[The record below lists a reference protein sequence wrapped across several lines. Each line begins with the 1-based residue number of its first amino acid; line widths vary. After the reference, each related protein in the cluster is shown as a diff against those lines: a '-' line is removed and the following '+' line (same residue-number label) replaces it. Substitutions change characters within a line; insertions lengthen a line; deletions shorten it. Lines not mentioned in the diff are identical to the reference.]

1 MAYTSFF
8 RDSDVLDAIGSI
20 VVPWASAQR
29 EIKIWDAGCATGE
42 EAYSLAMVF
51 AERLDPFTIRNLRI
65 LATDREE
72 SSFPQFE
79 AKIARGQYNRQELM
93 WVPEALRSTYF
104 VPLDEE
110 DLFEAV
116 DVLKDC
122 IRYLR
127 HDLLSLEPVEGSFA
141 LVVCKNVL
149 MHCPVSHQGLVVDM
163 FHRALRPGG
172 FLAFDRFHPEVYA
185 YQPGPGIQH
194 RLRDGEW
201 LRIGD
206 KDFRVLHTPGHSED
220 SICLFCP
227 ETRDLFTGDTLYR
240 ISDTGGSYPACYVRS
255 LMRLRE
261 LRPAVIHPGHGETV
275 RTGVEAF
282 IDEVLANVQASA
294 LLP

>member
-1 MAYTSFF
+1 LAYTSFF

-104 VPLDEE
+104 VPSDEE

-163 FHRALRPGG
+163 FHKALRPGG
-172 FLAFDRFHPEVYA
+172 FLAFDRFQALPPENAHQFDQVE
-185 YQPGPGIQH
+185 PGLQ
-194 RLRDGEW
+194 L
-201 LRIGD
+201 
-206 KDFRVLHTPGHSED
+206 FRK
-220 SICLFCP
+220 
-227 ETRDLFTGDTLYR
+227 R
-240 ISDTGGSYPACYVRS
+240 GGAPCGS
-255 LMRLRE
+255 
-261 LRPAVIHPGHGETV
+261 
-275 RTGVEAF
+275 
-282 IDEVLANVQASA
+282 
-294 LLP
+294 